1 MKEKEFYKKIHPDLY
16 SDSTI
21 LKKSKLS
28 KEFFSYFLETLT
40 SQSKEKEFEDY
51 CRKLVEITIC
61 PNLLPQTGPTGGG
74 DSKVD
79 SETYPVSEALAESW
93 LFGYNDQAH
102 NERWAFAIS
111 AKKDWRSKVKSD
123 VKKIISTNTDFN
135 REYKKIFFLTN
146 QFVSD
151 KKRAELEDDF
161 KSDYNIDVRI
171 LDKNW
176 LIENTFKDEN
186 QKIAIDAFN
195 MSDEFEETKI
205 EGTLDFQRKKRLR
218 EVEEELKN
226 LKEVKDARKVKLSA
240 ETVDLAR
247 QLELESTRM
256 IGILDRNIRIAK
268 KYGTPLEHA
277 TSIYDYCWTMIWW
290 YENREEFHEKYQ
302 ELENLYLE
310 NQNTYPILNLLSTL
324 WITLNAGNFT
334 YLISENRMRE
344 HNKLINVGFDRFIN
358 DSENPKRSSLA
369 RFDYQMVRMQNP
381 EEWDFVV
388 EEYINLL
395 QDMAFNNDID
405 LKMVKKVLELPVL
418 KDSFKYDLLFE
429 LLIEKLGEQSRNIE
443 SSQLLLTRGDD
454 FIEKSPYEAIRF
466 YSRALT
472 RLYNEESKTD
482 LVQTFLKLGHAFE
495 QVGLKWGAR
504 SYYVKAFVDSFNTY
518 FDKGKALP
526 SLFLSMRA
534 LKYLEILLGRVE
546 YSIKF
551 NEFELISENIYP
563 YQLDEEKMYQRYQHY
578 DSILAMGFLKLH
590 DEVID
595 RYNQFPDYLKD
606 LDLNISSASLKY
618 QLGYY
623 DSDFVEALGNTESV
637 DDFIEKL
644 LRQPAMDDLPSKMN
658 PLTLKSKSKLTSKIL
673 GCNVT
678 IETPNESETLE
689 LGATILAMFENIFAT
704 SVSENMIPIISSFD
718 IELIINEEAD
728 FSFNYIQM
736 ENKVTINISQKN
748 GILSRENKKE
758 IDDTLMAI
766 TTLFISQLI
775 IREED
780 FQTLKKAIEE
790 ENSLFRCVNFSS
802 TLDTFLASE
811 DIFYDFSDKTEGKDI
826 YTKTLENNI
835 DFSLKA
841 AKDENSDSVKP
852 SKVHF
857 GPPPDGID
865 FSKVGHNAIHV
876 SEVIYAP
883 LWDQAGWLGVSVM
896 SDIDFRYPPIV
907 GLVFNNQQGI
917 KIFQK
922 WINEDKSKKIRIG
935 IITGINKK
943 NPLWYRVIIGDDPD
957 ESSSVNPSAKMIF
970 AVINRLHTMEA
981 NNKENIEILKE
992 SLENNKEF
1000 ILCPIL
1006 KTELGLS
1013 PNNLR
1018 EDLFIKMNVNQI
1030 ELKDVSEIKEEDFFL
1045 TNGLM
1050 PSDEPVKSS
1059 DIETYAEKIIKEKKR
1074 FEVNSE

>member
-93 LFGYNDQAH
+93 LFGYSDQAH

-123 VKKIISTNTDFN
+123 VKKIILTNTDFE
-135 REYKKIFFLTN
+135 RGYKKIFFLTN
-146 QFVSD
+146 QYVPD
-151 KKRAELEDDF
+151 KKRAELEDNF
-161 KSDYNIDVRI
+161 KSDHNIDVRI

-218 EVEEELKN
+218 EIEEELKN
-226 LKEVKDARKVKLSA
+226 LKEIKDARKVKLSA
-240 ETVDLAR
+240 ETVDIAR
-247 QLELESTRM
+247 QLEIENTRM
-256 IGILDRNIRIAK
+256 MGILDRNIRIAK
-268 KYGTPLEHA
+268 KYGNPLEYA

-290 YENREEFHEKYQ
+290 YENREEFYEKYQ
-302 ELENLYLE
+302 ELENVYME
-310 NQNTYPILNLLSTL
+310 NQSTYPILKLLSTL
-324 WITLNAGNFT
+324 WITLNSGNFN
-334 YLISENRMRE
+334 YLLRENRLGE
-344 HNKLINVGFDRFIN
+344 HFELIKVGFDRFIN
-358 DSENPKRSSLA
+358 DPKNPKRSSLA
-369 RFDYQMVRMQNP
+369 SFDYQMVRMQNP
-381 EEWDFVV
+381 EEWNFVV

-395 QDMAFNNDID
+395 QDMEFNNEID
-405 LKMVKKVLELPVL
+405 LKIVKKVLELPIL
-418 KDSFKYDLLFE
+418 KDSSKYDLLFE
-429 LLIEKLGEQSRNIE
+429 LLVEKLGEQSRNIE

-466 YSRALT
+466 YSRALS

-504 SYYVKAFVDSFNTY
+504 SYYIKAFVDSFNTY

-563 YQLDEEKMYQRYQHY
+563 YQMDEEKAFQRYQHY
-578 DSILAMGFLKLH
+578 DSFLAMGFLKLH
-590 DEVID
+590 DEVMD
-595 RYNQFPDYLKD
+595 RYNQLPDYLTD

-618 QLGYY
+618 KLGYY
-623 DSDFVEALGNTESV
+623 DSDFVEALGSTESV
-637 DDFIEKL
+637 DGFVDKL
-644 LRQPAMDDLPSKMN
+644 LKQPAMDDLPSKMN
-658 PLTLKSKSKLTSKIL
+658 PLILKGKSMLFSKIL

-678 IETPNESETLE
+678 IETPNDSETLE
-689 LGATILAMFENIFAT
+689 LAATILAMFENIFAT
-704 SVSENMIPIISSFD
+704 SVSENMIPIMSSFD
-718 IELIINEEAD
+718 IELIIKEEED
-728 FSFNYIQM
+728 FSFSYIQM
-736 ENKVTINISQKN
+736 ENNITIKISQKN

-758 IDDTLMAI
+758 IDDKLMAI

-780 FQTLKKAIEE
+780 FQKLKKAIEE

-811 DIFYDFSDKTEGKDI
+811 DIVYDLSNKIDGKKF
-826 YTKTLENNI
+826 YTKTAENNI
-835 DFSLKA
+835 NFSIKVTE
-841 AKDENSDSVKP
+841 DEISDPVQP

-857 GPPPDGID
+857 GPPPDGTD
-865 FSKVGHNAIHV
+865 FSKVGHNAIYV

-883 LWDQAGWLGVSVM
+883 LWDQASWLGVSVM
-896 SDIDFRYPPIV
+896 SDIDFRYPPIL

-935 IITGINKK
+935 IITGIDKQ
-943 NPLWYRVIIGDDPD
+943 NPLWYRVIIGDDHD
-957 ESSSVNPSAKMIF
+957 ESSSVNSSEKMIF
-970 AVINRLHTMEA
+970 SVINRLHTMEA
-981 NNKENIEILKE
+981 SNNKNIGILKE
-992 SLENNKEF
+992 SLKNNNEF
-1000 ILCPIL
+1000 FLCPIL
-1006 KTELGLS
+1006 KNDLGLS
-1013 PNNLR
+1013 PNDLR

-1030 ELKDVSEIKEEDFFL
+1030 VLKDVSEIKEEDFFL
-1045 TNGLM
+1045 THGLM
-1050 PSDEPVKSS
+1050 PSDEPVNTSNV
-1059 DIETYAEKIIKEKKR
+1059 ETYVEKIIKEKKR
-1074 FEVNSE
+1074 FANNSK